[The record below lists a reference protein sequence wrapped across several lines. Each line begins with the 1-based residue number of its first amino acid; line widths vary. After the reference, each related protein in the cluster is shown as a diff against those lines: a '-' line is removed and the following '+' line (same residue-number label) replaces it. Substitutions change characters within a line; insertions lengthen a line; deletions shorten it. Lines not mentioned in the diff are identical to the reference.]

1 MTAERDGKSRRTGQ
15 PDLLASL
22 PDERPPASQPAPGI
36 DPASIE
42 ELLTEVQDLRNEF
55 AGLKEAVSAE
65 RLAPVTLEELREQL
79 AGLRQ
84 LDSAER
90 PAPVTPEALEA
101 WDDKLVTRVAEA
113 ADTPGED
120 EVVARLGRIKEKL
133 AELTATVRRLNAKL
147 SSIGNERAAAR
158 TADTPGEDAAAARIE
173 RIEETA
179 AKAES
184 PAERIDG
191 EPESTADRVA
201 AEIKGMKNVVKHAL
215 LTPRN
220 PARSMDY
227 RAERRRTRA
236 PINTQSWPGHGHYEG
251 QYRKGKPAGWSVY
264 TTESDKR
271 YEGNWTNDCLSESDG
286 TKAILLIRDTPP
298 KEMYVLN
305 MSRMKGSRLWGSR
318 LHRACVV

>member
-22 PDERPPASQPAPGI
+22 PAERPPASQPAPGI

-42 ELLTEVQDLRNEF
+42 ELLTAVQDLRNEF

-65 RLAPVTLEELREQL
+65 RLATVTLEELREQL

-90 PAPVTPEALEA
+90 PAPVTLEALEA
-101 WDDKLVTRVAEA
+101 WGDKLVTRIAEA
-113 ADTPGED
+113 ARTADTPGED

-133 AELTATVRRLNAKL
+133 AELTATVRRQNAKL

-179 AKAES
+179 AKAEAA
-184 PAERIDG
+184 AERIDG
-191 EPESTADRVA
+191 GLESTADRVA
-201 AEIKGMKNVVKHAL
+201 AEIKGMKNTDTRMDTGLGSTRAHVTRETRRA
-215 LTPRN
+215 N
-220 PARSMDY
+220 PAL
-227 RAERRRTRA
+227 
-236 PINTQSWPGHGHYEG
+236 G
-251 QYRKGKPAGWSVY
+251 
-264 TTESDKR
+264 
-271 YEGNWTNDCLSESDG
+271 
-286 TKAILLIRDTPP
+286 
-298 KEMYVLN
+298 
-305 MSRMKGSRLWGSR
+305 GSRTHTAGPRFGLPMVLAGLIVLVFGMLIESRIHILYRWLWTG
-318 LHRACVV
+318 